1 MSGVGWSDSR
11 IVGWGLSL
19 ALLLSVYPTIRLSA
33 QCPDGSSPPCRVAAR
48 PAAPASNSVAVLYF
62 DNLSRDTADAY
73 LADGLT
79 DEIITRLGQVE
90 RLTVKSGSA
99 VRRFRGV
106 ATDDPA
112 GLGRALGVAHLVT
125 GSVRRIGRGLR
136 VTVELVRAA
145 TGVHVWGEQYDRG
158 DADVL
163 AVEEAVSRAIVTG
176 ITGRL
181 LPGER
186 ATLASR
192 PTASTEAFD
201 HFLRG
206 NHFLAQRVVAR
217 AVAEYEIAARLDPHF
232 ADALARSALGYG
244 LALDW
249 DLYPGVPP
257 DSVLARG
264 EAAAERALQ
273 LNPRSSDAWMAR
285 GYLLSFRNP
294 LSYEGG
300 AEAFRQAIDLDP
312 RSADA
317 YQFRGTTLFELGD
330 DSAAAEALHRA
341 LAIDPLR
348 PITLT
353 YLGRMEIMTHRY
365 SAALRWLDSA
375 LTVDPGFALALGH
388 RLRVRL
394 LQGDTTRARGDAQVL
409 AGMGVNDLGLTAS
422 ALALL
427 EARAGDTL
435 AARARLDRELGT
447 SAVGGL
453 GYRRAGWL
461 AMGLVAAGETE
472 RALGLLEGLRPSRRL
487 WDVLRYPEFDAIRSN
502 PRLQRLVEASRPR

>member
-1 MSGVGWSDSR
+1 MTVGPSDR
-11 IVGWGLSL
+11 RTVGRMFILTMF
-19 ALLLSVYPTIRLSA
+19 LSVGPTVRPSDA
-33 QCPDGSSPPCRVAAR
+33 QCPDGSPPPCRGAAR
-48 PAAPASNSVAVLYF
+48 PAAPPSNSVAVLYF
-62 DNLSRDTADAY
+62 ANRSRDTADAY

-79 DEIITRLGQVE
+79 EEIITRLGQVE
-90 RLTVKSGSA
+90 RLIIKSGSA
-99 VRRFRGV
+99 VRRFRG
-106 ATDDPA
+106 APPDDPVA
-112 GLGRALGVAHLVT
+112 LGRALGVAHLVT
-125 GSVRRIGRGLR
+125 GSVRRMGSGLR

-145 TGVHVWGEQYDRG
+145 NGVHVWGEQYDRR

-163 AVEEAVSRAIVTG
+163 AIEEAVSRAVVTS

-192 PTASTEAFD
+192 PTTSTEAFD

-217 AVAEYEIAARLDPHF
+217 AVTEYEIAARLDPQF

-244 LALDW
+244 LSLDW
-249 DLYPGVPP
+249 DLYSDVPS
-257 DSVLARG
+257 DSLLARG

-285 GYLLSFRNP
+285 GYLLSFRHP
-294 LSYEGG
+294 LTYEGG
-300 AEAFRQAIDLDP
+300 AEALRRAIALEP
-312 RSADA
+312 RNAEA
-317 YQFRGTTLFELGD
+317 FHYRGMTLFELGD
-330 DSAAAEALHRA
+330 DSAAAAALHHA

-348 PITLT
+348 PITLM
-353 YLGRMEIMTHRY
+353 YLGRMEIIAHRY
-365 SAALRWLDSA
+365 AAALRWLDSA
-375 LTVDPGFALALGH
+375 LTVEPGFAIALGH

-394 LQGDTTRARGDAQVL
+394 LQGDTTQARRDAQVL
-409 AGMGVNDLGLTAS
+409 AGMGVNDFGLTAS
-422 ALALL
+422 VLALV
-427 EARAGDTL
+427 EARTGDTL
-435 AARARLDRELGT
+435 AARVRLDRELGT
-447 SAVGGL
+447 SAAGGL

-461 AMGLVAAGETE
+461 TVGLVAADETE

-502 PRLQRLVEASRPR
+502 PRFQRLVEESRPR